1 MSLYGQYHRL
11 GPSVPFLFMVYS
23 FDFLLFEF
31 PFCTKKVDILDDNT
45 SLYLFSK
52 TSVKKM
58 LVQEMNNTLEQILQ
72 ILDGFSQ
79 DWTLSASGKYAQA
92 NFAYMDTYAS

>member
-1 MSLYGQYHRL
+1 
-11 GPSVPFLFMVYS
+11 MVYG

-58 LVQEMNNTLEQILQ
+58 LVHEMNNTLEQILQ

-79 DWTLSASGKYAQA
+79 DWTISASGKYAQV
-92 NFAYMDTYAS
+92 NLAYGLTHLCKLEIFLWLDWRQ